1 MHTKL
6 PKGHFKVGNIF
17 GKTKKEKAT
26 WIQWE

>member
-26 WIQWE
+26 